1 MFSAHTD
8 KLQTCLSSKWQD
20 VKKYTFSKTIINIMR
35 LVTSMILPF
44 IQLKQ
49 EGMTV
54 LLVLS
59 NTEGRE
65 EASRVN
71 KLFKLWIET

>member
-20 VKKYTFSKTIINIMR
+20 VKKFTFSKTIKNVMR

-49 EGMTV
+49 IGLTV

-59 NTEGRE
+59 NPEGRE
-65 EASRVN
+65 EASRVK
-71 KLFKLWIET
+71 KLFKL